1 MDEYISREALIEEI
15 SSLSV
20 TLCGNE
26 IFGILAKHSVV
37 KMICEQPAADVVE
50 VRHGEWIYHDCVSS
64 YDGAVSGYS
73 CSECNI
79 FVREE
84 MFEEFEDFYKDYCG
98 HCGAKMDGK
107 RKDGA
112 E

>member
-1 MDEYISREALIEEI
+1 MISERYNIDLADLVDVFAEI
-15 SSLSV
+15 PS
-20 TLCGNE
+20 
-26 IFGILAKHSVV
+26 
-37 KMICEQPAADVVE
+37 ADVVE

-112 E
+112 GE

>member
-1 MDEYISREALIEEI
+1 MDEYISREAI
-15 SSLSV
+15 
-20 TLCGNE
+20 G
-26 IFGILAKHSVV
+26 
-37 KMICEQPAADVVE
+37 E
-50 VRHGEWIYHDCVSS
+50 VRHGEWIYHECVSS

-84 MFEEFEDFYKDYCG
+84 MFEQFEDFYKDFCG
-98 HCGAKMDGK
+98 CCGAKMDGK

-112 E
+112 QT